1 MMYQFIEFMKAF
13 LVVVNIFFVIYL
25 IGYSTYLFLC
35 ATVGSS
41 VLFKYRNYRKLS
53 NRLSH
58 DYYVPVSILIPAY
71 NEELNIVETV
81 HSLLD
86 LNYKLY
92 EIIVI
97 DDGSSDETSK
107 KLIKYFH
114 MKLVDRPIRKQLKC
128 APIKAVYENS
138 NTRIK
143 ITLLVKENGGKA
155 DALNAGINAANYP
168 YFTCMDADSML
179 QKDALENVVRPI
191 LSDDRVVACGG
202 IVRISN
208 GLKLE
213 NGYIN
218 EYHLPKGI
226 LTRMQVLEYDRSFL
240 ASRILFDQFNGN
252 LIISGAFG
260 LFKKD
265 IVIAAGGYDADT
277 VGEDF
282 ELVMKLHVFCRMH
295 HIDYIIKYIPEA
307 ICWSQAPSNIK
318 SLFKQRR
325 RWNKG
330 LLQGMLKYKEL
341 FINPKYGMISMVSFL
356 YFLFYE
362 LLSPFIEIFGILTM
376 ILSAFLN
383 LLNVPF
389 MIMFM
394 FIYILF
400 GSILSL
406 CTFFARI
413 HVENIKLS
421 FRDVVKAILLCTLE
435 ITVLRFIILMARF
448 SAFIGYKKKRKV
460 WDRVDRQK
468 IDYNL
473 DNIEKVEN

>member
-1 MMYQFIEFMKAF
+1 MYQFIEFAKVF
-13 LVVVNIFFVIYL
+13 LAIVNFFFVIYL

-35 ATVGSS
+35 ATVGSY
-41 VLFKYRNYRKLS
+41 VLYKYRNYRKLS

-58 DYYVPVSILIPAY
+58 EYYVPVSILVPAY
-71 NEELNIVETV
+71 NEELNIVETIY
-81 HSLLD
+81 SLLD

-97 DDGSSDETSK
+97 DDGSTDDTSK
-107 KLIKYFH
+107 KLIKYFK
-114 MKLVDRPIRKQLKC
+114 MTKVDRPIHRQLKC
-128 APIKAVYENS
+128 ANIKEIYEANDKKV
-138 NTRIK
+138 K

-155 DALNAGINAANYP
+155 DALNAGINASNFP

-213 NGYIN
+213 DGYIN

-226 LTRMQVLEYDRSFL
+226 LTSMQVLEYDRSFL

-282 ELVMKLHVFCRMH
+282 ELVIKLHVFCRMH
-295 HIDYIIKYIPEA
+295 NIDYIIKYIPEA
-307 ICWSQAPSNIK
+307 ICWSQAPSNFR

-341 FINPKYGMISMVSFL
+341 FINPKYGLISMISFL
-356 YFLFYE
+356 YFLIYE

-376 ILSAFLN
+376 ILAYFLD

-389 MIMFM
+389 MLMFM
-394 FIYILF
+394 LIYILF
-400 GSILSL
+400 GAILSL
-406 CTFFARI
+406 CTFFARV

-421 FRDVVKAILLCTLE
+421 FRDVVKAILLCGL
-435 ITVLRFIILMARF
+435 
-448 SAFIGYKKKRKV
+448 
-460 WDRVDRQK
+460 DRTK
-468 IDYNL
+468 IDYNI
-473 DNIEKVEN
+473 DINTAEEET